1 MIGRYIQVFDDVY
14 PDTSFKTIKS
24 IADSMKFKT
33 ENHGGKDFTINKD
46 EIFNS
51 IMHDGVEQCLR
62 HTVTLHLAFTRLAT
76 QDIDTDLRIH
86 SDFTTPGNFASVFY
100 VDVEKWAGTRFYH
113 HEDYGF
119 KLPKDTPSE
128 EADKVL
134 MQDSENLCKFS
145 EDITVKARPNRMLLY
160 QSDLF
165 HSKLPKRTTSKPWKR
180 VVWVG
185 FWDFELNGKWED
197 K

>member
-14 PDTSFKTIKS
+14 PDTSFKTIKN
-24 IADSMKFKT
+24 ITNSMKFKT

-86 SDFTTPGNFASVFY
+86 TDLTTQGNFASVFY
-100 VDVEKWAGTRFYH
+100 LDVE
-113 HEDYGF
+113 
-119 KLPKDTPSE
+119 
-128 EADKVL
+128 
-134 MQDSENLCKFS
+134 DSENLCKFS

-185 FWDFELNGKWED
+185 FWDFEPNGKWED